1 MREGYGKK
9 GPVFGCGVRR
19 VTWMVTVLV
28 RSNIDLMS
36 FPLGDEE
43 VGGFSEGEKE
53 G

>member
-9 GPVFGCGVRR
+9 GGQCLGVVYVR

-43 VGGFSEGEKE
+43 EGGF
-53 G
+53 